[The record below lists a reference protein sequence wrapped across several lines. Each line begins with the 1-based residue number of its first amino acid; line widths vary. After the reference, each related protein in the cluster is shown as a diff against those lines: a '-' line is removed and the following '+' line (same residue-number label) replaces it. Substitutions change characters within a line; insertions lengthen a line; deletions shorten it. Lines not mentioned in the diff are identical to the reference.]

1 MADYDNRVI
10 RGRSATD
17 AGVVDAGLRAYM
29 LRVYNYMLVG
39 LALSGATAYLIAN
52 SPTAA
57 ALFFHQDAVGRI
69 GPTILGFAVLLAPF
83 GFILALNFGIQRM
96 SLGTVQLLFWA
107 FSALMGISLAP
118 WLWVYTGASVAQV
131 FFITSATFGA
141 MSLWGYTT
149 KSDLTGMGT
158 FLVMGLFGLIIAML
172 VNFFLQS
179 AMMNWVLSVIGVLVF
194 TGLTAF
200 DTQRIKE
207 SYVASYDGTITGKL
221 AVRGALSLYLDFLNL
236 FLFLLRLLG
245 VANRR

>member
-1 MADYDNRVI
+1 MADYDNRVV
-10 RGRSATD
+10 RGRSAAD

-29 LRVYNYMLVG
+29 LRVYNYMLMG

-52 SPTAA
+52 SQTAA
-57 ALFFHQDAVGRI
+57 ALFFHQDGLGRVS
-69 GPTILGFAVLLAPF
+69 PTILGFAALLSPF

-96 SLGTVQLLFWA
+96 SLGTVQMLFWA
-107 FSALMGISLAP
+107 FSALMGVSLAP
-118 WLWVYTGASVAQV
+118 WLWVYTGGSVAHV

-179 AMMNWVLSVIGVLVF
+179 AMMNWVLSVIGVLIF

-207 SYVASYDGTITGKL
+207 TYVASYDGTTAGKM

-245 VANRR
+245 NRR